1 MEPKGWL
8 SLCTVSMLPRM
19 MMASLRL
26 LFVMV
31 PVGFLSLMS
40 FRCSVA
46 GSGIRQTKYVLV
58 GRYPEATHA
67 MTGGISG
74 GHACWGPWYDGVDG
88 NQ

>member
-1 MEPKGWL
+1 
-8 SLCTVSMLPRM
+8 
-19 MMASLRL
+19 MASSRL

-40 FRCSVA
+40 FRCSAA
-46 GSGIRQTKYVLV
+46 GSGIRLLV

-67 MTGGISG
+67 IAGGISG